1 MYEFEIS
8 IFEIDKFTHT
18 FDPPLFNQNSYSL
31 ALCTNQLKNRTNFL
45 PSNVKVFW
53 ITRSHTL
60 VAHFH
65 RQKER
70 IFWTF
75 ESYQKKRVERTQNIL
90 CSPSIHLHMW
100 TIFGQQ
106 RNHYTFSAT
115 DFLMTECQIAFNLT
129 QPKLLI
135 KLINRIMIMRST
147 CLKR

>member
-31 ALCTNQLKNRTNFL
+31 ARNFL

-135 KLINRIMIMRST
+135 IIINIIMIVRST
-147 CLKR
+147 YLKR